1 MDTNAEEVARL
12 PVTTTHKVNRSAFLY
27 HKRRI
32 TESHSKIFLT
42 VRCVETNLPNETIQ
56 VVQIKNIK
64 VCPILINYFP
74 LVLTG
79 TQRITTQLKKLRG
92 CTHVCAIWWNKSIF
106 FLKIEFCK
114 AISIGFNF
122 RFWQHRS
129 NCLKCVNGSTDK
141 AWWKPNENKLR
152 PKSNS
157 ASLFITD

>member
-79 TQRITTQLKKLRG
+79 TQRITTQLKKITWVYPCL
-92 CTHVCAIWWNKSIF
+92 CNLMKQINF
-106 FLKIEFCK
+106 FF
-114 AISIGFNF
+114 
-122 RFWQHRS
+122 
-129 NCLKCVNGSTDK
+129 
-141 AWWKPNENKLR
+141 EN
-152 PKSNS
+152 
-157 ASLFITD
+157 